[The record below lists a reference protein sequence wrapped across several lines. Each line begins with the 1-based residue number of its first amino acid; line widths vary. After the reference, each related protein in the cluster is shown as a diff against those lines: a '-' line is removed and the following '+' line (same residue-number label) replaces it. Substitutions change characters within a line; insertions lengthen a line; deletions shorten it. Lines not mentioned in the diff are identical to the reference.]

1 MFAIPAA
8 ATQKKAA
15 APHTKSL
22 ERAPAPRLKFVI
34 RRLPPGLS
42 VSEFESA
49 LGEEWR
55 EGGPRVD
62 WAVFKP
68 GKVIKE

>member
-8 ATQKKAA
+8 ATQKKSASSHSK
-15 APHTKSL
+15 PL
-22 ERAPAPRLKFVI
+22 DRAPTPRLKFVI
-34 RRLPPGLS
+34 RRLPSGLTA
-42 VSEFESA
+42 SEFVSA

-68 GKVIKE
+68 GKVAKE